1 MLALIVS
8 TALGVLAG
16 AVAALKIIA
25 PKTKTTVDDTV
36 LARLEAL
43 EKMVEGLGGKLT

>member
-1 MLALIVS
+1 MNFSILI
-8 TALGVLAG
+8 TALVGVLAG

-25 PKTKTTVDDTV
+25 PKTANKTDDAV

-43 EKMVEGLGGKLT
+43 EKMVADSGIGK